1 MSAIIRVWHM
11 KNIEEAGKSG
21 TSFKTGSR
29 CKGQEYFGD
38 GDAEDSGTA
47 GQDVEDVK
55 GVAHVRVVC

>member
-1 MSAIIRVWHM
+1 M

-55 GVAHVRVVC
+55 GVAHVREVC

>member
-1 MSAIIRVWHM
+1 MRRQGSQ
-11 KNIEEAGKSG
+11 GPSG
-21 TSFKTGSR
+21 TSFKTDSR

-55 GVAHVRVVC
+55 GVAHVREVC